1 MSRSATGR
9 SEADAITIDDDDD
22 DCQFAGYGSNPPKR
36 PLPGSGQ
43 KTASA
48 ASHLSTSR
56 ETLNSNKRKAKRDPD
71 LVETGA
77 NFTMKRGHAHRF
89 DEVLRSWVYL
99 ATMIDT
105 FTDTAC

>member
-1 MSRSATGR
+1 MSRPATGR

-22 DCQFAGYGSNPPKR
+22 DCQFAGYGSNPPQR
-36 PLPGSGQ
+36 PFSGR